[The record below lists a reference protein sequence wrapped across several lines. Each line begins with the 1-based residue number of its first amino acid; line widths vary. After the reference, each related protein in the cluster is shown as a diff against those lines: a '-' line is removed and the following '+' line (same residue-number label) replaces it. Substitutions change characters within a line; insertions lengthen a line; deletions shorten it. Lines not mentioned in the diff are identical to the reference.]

1 MTPPMTRYR
10 PDGLIHAV
18 SDHAAHAELRH
29 GHGTDDRRIE
39 GVEPVDGIAEFGD
52 EQATHEQR
60 PQKDQDL
67 EDDGDGDVFY
77 PSLFIHRVTS

>member
-1 MTPPMTRYR
+1 MVTRLALR
-10 PDGLIHAV
+10 GDSVENERGIGNVAVLI
-18 SDHAAHAELRH
+18 
-29 GHGTDDRRIE
+29 
-39 GVEPVDGIAEFGD
+39 GVKLLILLETLIVRGQLSAEFGD